1 MDFTKRAMKEF
12 IYVAS
17 EGFKTESKLLH
28 WIELG
33 LEHAKRKL

>member
-33 LEHAKRKL
+33 LEHAKSKL